1 MRNLFRFLLQHHFFL
16 LFLLLETISV
26 LLLVNSHT
34 YHRAAAVTFT
44 SGISGSVYESWNRIT
59 SYFSLNY
66 QIDKLAAEN
75 ARLRSE
81 ISQHNERHDST
92 SFINNEFTFRHIPA
106 KVISNS
112 VHFRNNYIIINKG
125 RASGVRPDMGII
137 SPEGVAGIITGVTEH
152 YSTALSVLHRHAR
165 ISVIFR
171 KSGQLANL
179 SWNGDSY
186 KTGMVEDIP
195 SHLKVH
201 PGDTVVTSGHS
212 LIFPEGIMV
221 GTITEYIEPPGSSLN
236 KAVLEFSTDFN
247 KLRQVYVVY
256 NSLQFELDSLVNSRK
271 HEQLP

>member
-1 MRNLFRFLLQHHFFL
+1 MRNLFRFLLQYHFFL
-16 LFLLLETISV
+16 LFVLLETISI

-34 YHRAAAVTFT
+34 YHRAATITFT
-44 SGISGSVYESWNRIT
+44 SSITGSVYESWNSIT
-59 SYFSLNY
+59 NYFSLDY
-66 QIDKLAAEN
+66 QNNKLAAEN

-81 ISQHNERHDST
+81 ITQLKERSDST
-92 SFINNEFTFRHIPA
+92 SFINNEYTFMHIPA

-112 VHFRNNYIIINKG
+112 VHFRNNYIIVNKG
-125 RASGVRPDMGII
+125 RSSGVRPDMGII

-165 ISVIFR
+165 ISVIFQ
-171 KSGQLANL
+171 KTGQLANL
-179 SWNGDSY
+179 SWNGENY

-195 SHLKVH
+195 SHLVVQ

-247 KLRQVYVVY
+247 RLRHVYVVY
-256 NSLQFELDSLVNSRK
+256 NSLYPELDSLINTRK
-271 HEQLP
+271 ND